1 MVLCTVLAELYG
13 LQPRLG
19 YYLLYFLK
27 SYNKLDAKSK
37 ANLYKEINQINGL
50 INH

>member
-1 MVLCTVLAELYG
+1 MTTNLFLVLAELYG

-37 ANLYKEINQINGL
+37 ANIYKEINKL
-50 INH
+50 IT